1 MSEAFGGTRKGIL
14 PSVFFRPRRA
24 LLPVAGLTTA
34 ALVMIAGAVGVAH
47 ALGPDNDTSTS
58 AASSPASAQHQ
69 SADATVA
76 ALHRLTPPD
85 AVALLTKSATPRQL
99 HRLWHVSGVHA
110 VAVLDTGRISV
121 RGHHLHVVGVHAGRA
136 RSFTPALT
144 AKSDALWQS
153 IARGELTVGYAAA
166 RSLRHRLG
174 QTLLVRGPRH
184 HVASMRIGAF
194 ASLGLGAA
202 EGVVSHARAM
212 RLGLHPS
219 RRLYI
224 RAHNVPVSTIA
235 VAVRRIFGAHVV
247 VRDLRPHVTVQ
258 PISAFAQSTIPA
270 PYLALYRSA
279 AATCPGLPWTVLAGI
294 GAVETGHGAN
304 VHRSVKGAE
313 GPMQFLPSTFAVY
326 GIDGNGDGVA
336 DIQNPSDAIYSAARY
351 LCLWG
356 AGRGGQALYDAI
368 WAYNH
373 ADWYVRLVVQYA
385 NAYA

>member
-1 MSEAFGGTRKGIL
+1 ML
-14 PSVFFRPRRA
+14 RPRRA
-24 LLPVAGLTTA
+24 LLPVTGLATA
-34 ALVMIAGAVGVAH
+34 AMVMIAGAVGVAH
-47 ALGPDNDTSTS
+47 ALGPDADGGTS
-58 AASSPASAQHQ
+58 APASAAVQKTHQ
-69 SADATVA
+69 AVTVA
-76 ALHRLTPPD
+76 PLHRLTPPD
-85 AVALLTKSATPRQL
+85 AVALLPKSATPRQL
-99 HRLWHVSGVHA
+99 RRLWHVSGVHA

-121 RGHHLHVVGVHAGRA
+121 HGHHLHVVGVRAGRI

-144 AKSDALWQS
+144 AKSDPLWQS
-153 IARGELTVGYAAA
+153 IARGELTVGYSAA

-184 HVASMRIGAF
+184 HAAAMRVGAF
-194 ASLGLGAA
+194 ASLGLGSA
-202 EGVVSHARAM
+202 EAVVSHARAM
-212 RLGLHPS
+212 KLGLHNS
-219 RRLYI
+219 RRIYI
-224 RAHNVPVSTIA
+224 RAHNVDVSTIA
-235 VAVRRIFGAHVV
+235 VAVRRIFGSHVV
-247 VRDLRPHVTVQ
+247 VRDLRPHTTVA

-304 VHRSVKGAE
+304 VHRSVKGAV
-313 GPMQFLPSTFAVY
+313 GPMQFLPSTFAAY
-326 GIDGNGDGVA
+326 GVDGNGDGVA
-336 DIQNPSDAIYSAARY
+336 DIHNPADAIYSAARY